1 MNRITLLSVACGI
14 LMTGCNSEPTL
25 QEYFVEK
32 TENPAFI
39 ALDVSPSILNL
50 NKSELTVEQNEALKT
65 FEKMNVL
72 AYKADGTN
80 AKEYAEEKAKV
91 TAILKDK
98 KYEELMRFG
107 SGADRAS
114 VSFIGDENNIE
125 EFVLFANKEDS
136 GFAVVRVLGDE
147 MSPTSI
153 ATLMSILQSS
163 NIDVK
168 QLEPLQQMFNK
179 NL

>member
-1 MNRITLLSVACGI
+1 MLISCK
-14 LMTGCNSEPTL
+14 SEPSL

-32 TENPAFI
+32 TENPDFV
-39 ALDVSPSILNL
+39 ALDISPSILNL
-50 NKSELTVEQNEALKT
+50 NKSELTVEQNEALET

-72 AYKADGTN
+72 AFKADGTN
-80 AKEYAEEKAKV
+80 AKEYEAEKAKV
-91 TAILKDK
+91 TEILKSK
-98 KYEELMRFG
+98 KYEELMHFG
-107 SGADRAS
+107 SGSDGAS

-125 EFVLFANKEDS
+125 EFILFANSKEN
-136 GFAVVRVLGDE
+136 GFAVVRVLGED

-153 ATLMSILQSS
+153 ATLMGILQSS
-163 NIDVK
+163 NLDVK